1 MAAQKLRKWAMLA
14 DFLVHFAGR
23 CSDLDVYGLY
33 ALSRVGDVAK
43 FQRVLSVAKLL
54 RSQIDELVTT
64 IKRETFC
71 IPLSATFVAILHDA
85 VDYVCVAPTQ
95 SSPRPDHDDAVS
107 NSENDNET
115 EEEAETEAEEE
126 AEEEGTD
133 YAEVETE
140 VETEVEEEAEAE
152 EEADAVEEET
162 IAKQVSQIS
171 VSDQSLEND
180 GSESRESSPSASR
193 KRTAKELLPQT
204 KAKSWKRRRQMWLSS
219 SSSSSSSPASSA
231 SSLKMPPA
239 PSLTSV
245 PTTSH
250 FRNRLSLGFRK
261 W

>member
-1 MAAQKLRKWAMLA
+1 
-14 DFLVHFAGR
+14 
-23 CSDLDVYGLY
+23 
-33 ALSRVGDVAK
+33 
-43 FQRVLSVAKLL
+43 VLSVAKLL

-95 SSPRPDHDDAVS
+95 SSPRPDHDDTVS

-140 VETEVEEEAEAE
+140 EVEEEAEAE

-193 KRTAKELLPQT
+193 KRAAKELLPQT
-204 KAKSWKRRRQMWLSS
+204 KAKSWKRRHQMWLSS
-219 SSSSSSSPASSA
+219 
-231 SSLKMPPA
+231 
-239 PSLTSV
+239 
-245 PTTSH
+245 
-250 FRNRLSLGFRK
+250 
-261 W
+261 

>member
-1 MAAQKLRKWAMLA
+1 
-14 DFLVHFAGR
+14 
-23 CSDLDVYGLY
+23 LDVYGLY

-43 FQRVLSVAKLL
+43 FQRMLSVAKLL

>member
-1 MAAQKLRKWAMLA
+1 
-14 DFLVHFAGR
+14 
-23 CSDLDVYGLY
+23 
-33 ALSRVGDVAK
+33 
-43 FQRVLSVAKLL
+43 
-54 RSQIDELVTT
+54 
-64 IKRETFC
+64 
-71 IPLSATFVAILHDA
+71 
-85 VDYVCVAPTQ
+85 
-95 SSPRPDHDDAVS
+95 VS

-115 EEEAETEAEEE
+115 EEE

>member
-1 MAAQKLRKWAMLA
+1 
-14 DFLVHFAGR
+14 
-23 CSDLDVYGLY
+23 
-33 ALSRVGDVAK
+33 
-43 FQRVLSVAKLL
+43 
-54 RSQIDELVTT
+54 
-64 IKRETFC
+64 
-71 IPLSATFVAILHDA
+71 
-85 VDYVCVAPTQ
+85 
-95 SSPRPDHDDAVS
+95 VS